1 MHRFGLAILGVA
13 LLCACAPMAAKTTQD
28 SAATVGMTGKD
39 VAKCDTS
46 KLDWAKGQP
55 ANEANARRLVRDRG
69 LGLWRILGPESVER
83 ADYRPD
89 RLTIYTD
96 KDNIIQSLDC
106 H

>member
-1 MHRFGLAILGVA
+1 MHRFGLALVVA
-13 LLCACAPMAAKTTQD
+13 CMLCACATTDAKEKTAP
-28 SAATVGMTGKD
+28 SGKG

-46 KLDWAKGQP
+46 TLDWAKGQP
-55 ANEANARRLVRDRG
+55 ANEANARRLVRESG
-69 LGLWRILGPESVER
+69 LGLWRIIGPDNVER

>member
-1 MHRFGLAILGVA
+1 MHRFGVA
-13 LLCACAPMAAKTTQD
+13 VVVGCMLCACAATDAKEKPAAKD
-28 SAATVGMTGKD
+28 KG
-39 VAKCDTS
+39 VAKCDTTH
-46 KLDWAKGQP
+46 LDWAKGQP
-55 ANEANARRLVRDRG
+55 ANEANARRLVRESG
-69 LGLWRILGPESVER
+69 LGLWRIIGPDNVER

>member
-1 MHRFGLAILGVA
+1 MQRIGLAVA
-13 LLCACAPMAAKTTQD
+13 VACLLCACAPTMEVKESTA
-28 SAATVGMTGKD
+28 MRGKG
-39 VAKCDTS
+39 VAKCDTTN
-46 KLDWAKGQP
+46 LAWAKGQP
-55 ANEANARRLVRDRG
+55 ANEENARRLVRESG
-69 LGLWRILGPESVER
+69 LGLWRIIGPDNVER

>member
-1 MHRFGLAILGVA
+1 MHRFGLAVVVA
-13 LLCACAPMAAKTTQD
+13 CMLCACASTDAKEKPAPQ
-28 SAATVGMTGKD
+28 AKG

-55 ANEANARRLVRDRG
+55 ANEANARRLVRESG
-69 LGLWRILGPESVER
+69 FGLWRIIGPDNVER

>member
-1 MHRFGLAILGVA
+1 MHRFTLAIAAACA
-13 LLCACAPMAAKTTQD
+13 LSACAPMDT
-28 SAATVGMTGKD
+28 KD
-39 VAKCDTS
+39 KGVAKCDTS

-55 ANEANARRLVRDRG
+55 ATEDNARRLVRESG
-69 LGLWRILGPESVER
+69 LGLWRIIGPENVER

-96 KDNIIQSLDC
+96 KDNVIQSLDC

>member
-1 MHRFGLAILGVA
+1 MLRVGSSLVVAGV
-13 LLCACAPMAAKTTQD
+13 LLSACAPMST
-28 SAATVGMTGKD
+28 KD
-39 VAKCDTS
+39 PGVAKCDVS

-55 ANEANARRLVRDRG
+55 ATEENGRRLVRESG
-69 LGLWRILGPESVER
+69 LGLWRIKAPGSVER

-96 KDNIIQSLDC
+96 KNNIIQSLDC

>member
-1 MHRFGLAILGVA
+1 MQRIGIAVLVA
-13 LLCACAPMAAKTTQD
+13 CVLCACAPMDTKAGGGEKNK
-28 SAATVGMTGKD
+28 GGI
-39 VAKCDTS
+39 AKCDTS

-55 ANEANARRLVRDRG
+55 ANEANARRLVRESG
-69 LGLWRILGPESVER
+69 LGLWRIIGPDNVER